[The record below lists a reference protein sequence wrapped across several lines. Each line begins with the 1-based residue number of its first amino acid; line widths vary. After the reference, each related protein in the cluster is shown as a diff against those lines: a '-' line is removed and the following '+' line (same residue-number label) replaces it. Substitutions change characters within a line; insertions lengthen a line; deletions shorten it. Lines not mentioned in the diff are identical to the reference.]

1 MNILIADK
9 FEAEGIAA
17 LKALGC
23 EVATKAGL
31 DAAGITK
38 AIADTKAQILIV
50 RSTKVPA
57 AVINASPTLKLIIRA
72 GAGVDNIDVPAA
84 TAAKLPVC
92 NCPGMNAD
100 AVAELTIGLL
110 VCCDRRIPDQ
120 VSMLREGKWD
130 KGEFGKARGLKGKTL
145 VIVGIGS
152 IGLGVAKRASA
163 FGMNVIAW
171 SRSLDA
177 SLARGKG
184 LGFGGNS
191 RGDLLKAV
199 SAADAVSIHVAAT
212 ADTKRLANAEF
223 FAAMKTGA
231 MFINTSRGDVV
242 DEAALREAIK
252 SKGIRAGLDVFE
264 GEPADKAASWK
275 PEIASLPGVYA
286 THHCGASTDQA
297 QLAVADE
304 TVRIVREFK
313 ASGATLNRVN

>member
-9 FEAEGIAA
+9 FENEGIQG

-23 EVATKAGL
+23 EVASKTGL
-31 DAAGITK
+31 DAAGITQ
-38 AIADTKAQILIV
+38 AIADTKAQVLIV

-57 AVINASPTLKLIIRA
+57 AVIKASPGLKLIIRA

-84 TAAKLPVC
+84 TAAKVPVC

-120 VSMLREGKWD
+120 VSMLRDGKWD

-145 VIVGIGS
+145 LIVGTGS
-152 IGLGVAKRASA
+152 IGLGTAKRAAA
-163 FGMNVIAW
+163 FGMNVVAW

-177 SLARGKG
+177 ASAKAKG
-184 LGFGGNS
+184 VGFAGNS
-191 RGDLLKAV
+191 RADLLKALA
-199 SAADAVSIHVAAT
+199 AADAVSIHVAAT
-212 ADTKRLANAEF
+212 ADTKKLANAEF
-223 FAAMKTGA
+223 FGA
-231 MFINTSRGDVV
+231 MRPGAIFINTSRGDVV

-252 SKGIRAGLDVFE
+252 AKGIRAGLDVFE
-264 GEPADKAASWK
+264 SEPADKAAAWK
-275 PEIASLPGVYA
+275 PEVATMAGVYA

-313 ASGATLNRVN
+313 ASGATPNRVN